1 MGWPRGICIMIGS
14 PFWYVGILSI
24 HITLIFYLFPFVLFL
39 VHMHIWLVCTRFT
52 CIEFIF
58 LFSFL
63 VLVLGK
69 AIQIWAQPLSVL
81 GVSRSHQMGTQLAIN
96 SQLFF
101 LRI

>member
-1 MGWPRGICIMIGS
+1 MWVGLVVLYNDWYGS

-39 VHMHIWLVCTRFT
+39 VHMHIWLVCKRFT

-81 GVSRSHQMGTQLAIN
+81 GVSI
-96 SQLFF
+96 
-101 LRI
+101 